1 MSKNIHV
8 CLALLVLL
16 IPPVWARGADKFT
29 TIYSSRVMSQSLG
42 WIAQE
47 AGLFKKYNIEHN
59 LVFVASSTIVTA
71 ALLGGDPD
79 MTLTGGIGNVTAYV
93 RGDITD

>member
-1 MSKNIHV
+1 MSKKIHV
-8 CLALLVLL
+8 CLVLLVLL
-16 IPPVWARGADKFT
+16 ILPVWAHGADKFT

-59 LVFVASSTIVTA
+59 LVFVHRQPLSRQPYSVAI
-71 ALLGGDPD
+71 P
-79 MTLTGGIGNVTAYV
+79 I
-93 RGDITD
+93 